1 MLKLPIRRLSIHD
14 EDCKEYFSFKVNSP
28 YLDLKATIRTSFQLI
43 VVIIIIIIIN
53 IILVMN
59 SFKIVL
65 RFRLAKIPR
74 IIHRNQ
80 LLSTSPYTDVVLFFC
95 L

>member
-43 VVIIIIIIIN
+43 VIIIIIIIIIN

-59 SFKIVL
+59 SLKIVL
-65 RFRLAKIPR
+65 RF
-74 IIHRNQ
+74 
-80 LLSTSPYTDVVLFFC
+80 
-95 L
+95 

>member
-14 EDCKEYFSFKVNSP
+14 EDCQEYFSFKVNSP

-43 VVIIIIIIIN
+43 VIIIIIIIIIN

-65 RFRLAKIPR
+65 RF
-74 IIHRNQ
+74 
-80 LLSTSPYTDVVLFFC
+80 
-95 L
+95 

>member
-43 VVIIIIIIIN
+43 VIIIIIIINIIN

-65 RFRLAKIPR
+65 RF
-74 IIHRNQ
+74 
-80 LLSTSPYTDVVLFFC
+80 
-95 L
+95 

>member
-43 VVIIIIIIIN
+43 VIIIIIIIIIN

-65 RFRLAKIPR
+65 RF
-74 IIHRNQ
+74 
-80 LLSTSPYTDVVLFFC
+80 
-95 L
+95 

>member
-43 VVIIIIIIIN
+43 VIIIIIIIFIN

-65 RFRLAKIPR
+65 CF
-74 IIHRNQ
+74 
-80 LLSTSPYTDVVLFFC
+80 
-95 L
+95 